1 MQVVTTV
8 AELRAARN
16 SWEGTVGLVPT
27 MGYLHEGHLA
37 LVRRA
42 RAENDRVVVTIF
54 VNPTQFGP
62 SEDFTSYPRDIER
75 DLALLAA
82 EGVDLVFRPTVEEV
96 YPPGFQ
102 TFVEVERISRPLEGA
117 SRPGHFR
124 GVATVVLKLFNTIQP
139 HRAYFGRKDGQQLL
153 VIRQMVRD
161 LDVPIEIVP
170 VPTVRDA
177 DGMAL
182 SSRNAYLSPAERE
195 AARSISRGLAKASER
210 FAAGERDADV
220 LRGLV
225 REAIE
230 AEPLM
235 KIDYVSLAD
244 PTHDLAEL
252 AVAEPGALLSVAA
265 RAGKTRLIDN
275 VTLGERLT

>member
-8 AELRAARN
+8 AELRATRN
-16 SWEGTVGLVPT
+16 SWQGTVGLVPT

-42 RAENDRVVVTIF
+42 RAENDRAVVSIF

-82 EGVDLVFRPTVEEV
+82 EGVDLVFMPTVEEV

-124 GVATVVLKLFNTIQP
+124 GVATVVLKLFNMTQA
-139 HRAYFGRKDGQQLL
+139 HMAYFGRKDGQQLL
-153 VIRQMVRD
+153 VIGQMVRD

-252 AVAEPGALLSVAA
+252 AVAEPGTLLSVAA

-275 VTLGERLT
+275 VTLGER